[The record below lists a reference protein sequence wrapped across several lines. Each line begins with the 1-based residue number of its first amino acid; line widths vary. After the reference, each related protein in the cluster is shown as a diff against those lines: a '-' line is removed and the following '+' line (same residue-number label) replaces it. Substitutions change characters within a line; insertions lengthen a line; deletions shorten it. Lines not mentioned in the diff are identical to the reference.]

1 MRLAPDNP
9 MGRVMLSI
17 LGFEAIV
24 FGLAIAGMI
33 QVSELPVGTS
43 FAAGLGA
50 ATLAVLAA
58 ALLRRPPGYLLGW
71 LTQVVAVALG
81 LATPMMFAVGGMF
94 ALLWVVCFVLGRR
107 ITATT
112 AKGAQRPAAEGS

>member
-1 MRLAPDNP
+1 MRLAPTNP

-33 QVSELPVGTS
+33 QVSSLDVSTS
-43 FAAGLGA
+43 FALGLGA
-50 ATLAVLAA
+50 AVLAVVAA
-58 ALLRRPPGYLLGW
+58 GLLRRPVGYPLGW

-81 LATPMMFAVGGMF
+81 LATPWMYAVGGMF
-94 ALLWVVCFVLGRR
+94 ALLWVVSFILGRR
-107 ITATT
+107 IESTP
-112 AKGAQRPAAEGS
+112 PASG

>member
-1 MRLAPDNP
+1 MSLAQGNP

-33 QVSELPVGTS
+33 QVSGVPVGLA
-43 FAAGLGA
+43 FGLGLA
-50 ATLAVLAA
+50 AAALAVLAA
-58 ALLRRPPGYLLGW
+58 ALLRRPPGYPLGW
-71 LTQVVAVALG
+71 LTQVAAVALG
-81 LATPMMFAVGGMF
+81 LATPMMYAVGGMF

-107 ITATT
+107 IESTP
-112 AKGAQRPAAEGS
+112 PAAGPS